1 MILCIYIFC
10 KLRVFWRNLFA
21 SKTAFADFF
30 YKYQV
35 WPSSPHYRHQYYHD
49 QGHHILFMFLS
60 PWCIVVK
67 RAGATAGE
75 VWRREGA
82 SPPTMGETSDL
93 VWSVIHKRSLSFQSE
108 YNRLFEKPL
117 RKLCWSSFI
126 QYQQAMYSQPKRD
139 HPSIHTVT
147 HQEGQMWWSHGLL
160 KMMSV
165 QGSCQKAGQ
174 ITGQTSLL

>member
-1 MILCIYIFC
+1 MWFYVFTFFANYAFFGVICLPQKLPLRIFFTNI
-10 KLRVFWRNLFA
+10 KSDHLLHTITTNNTTIKVTTYL
-21 SKTAFADFF
+21 
-30 YKYQV
+30 
-35 WPSSPHYRHQYYHD
+35 
-49 QGHHILFMFLS
+49 MFLS
-60 PWCIVVK
+60 PWCLVVK

-82 SPPTMGETSDL
+82 SPPIMGETSDL
-93 VWSVIHKRSLSFQSE
+93 VWFVTHKRSDSFQSE
-108 YNRLFEKPL
+108 YIRLFEKPL